1 MPATSVADSR
11 LPALRLAALVLLV
24 ILAISGWM
32 AGDKATW
39 LLETLPVMIALPLLA
54 FTHRR

>member
-1 MPATSVADSR
+1 MPATSAADSR
-11 LPALRLAALVLLV
+11 LPALRLAALALLA

-39 LLETLPVMIALPLLA
+39 LLEPC
-54 FTHRR
+54 R